1 MIEGF
6 LAVGDI
12 VSATSVL
19 CHSTRAFIRNK
30 NVDARPRAGM
40 MDMVVRAWF
49 HRNDLEQAT
58 ALLKDMAELRES
70 KQLPEGPAYV
80 TFKLLQHAWSTSENS
95 EKSTMMDFLDR
106 NIASFPVSSNA

>member
-80 TFKLLQHAWSTSENS
+80 TFKLLKNAWSMSENF

>member
-1 MIEGF
+1 M
-6 LAVGDI
+6 GD
-12 VSATSVL
+12 VMSAASIL
-19 CHSTRAFIRNK
+19 RRSTRAFIRNK

-70 KQLPEGPAYV
+70 KQLPEGPVYI
-80 TFKLLQHAWSTSENS
+80 TFKLLKNAWSTSENS

-106 NIASFPVSSNA
+106 NIVSFPVSSNA